1 MTARSLRIFVSD
13 EQDKRLTN
21 VCTYLFF
28 NLHNE
33 SFLNLQMSNFV
44 GGNNDTG
51 EATCVFDDSNRV
63 DLFKSLIHHARASN
77 VRESYSEKSLTI
89 WFLWKKKDKNII

>member
-1 MTARSLRIFVSD
+1 MYVRTYFSICIVMLSL
-13 EQDKRLTN
+13 K
-21 VCTYLFF
+21 
-28 NLHNE
+28 
-33 SFLNLQMSNFV
+33 NLQMSNFV

-77 VRESYSEKSLTI
+77 VRESYSEKRITLI
-89 WFLWKKKDKNII
+89 FVKKKDQKIQFKG